1 MKQEIITKKKKMLD
15 GIFCFALILI
25 GIAAYAITVWLFPF
39 DDEK

>member
-1 MKQEIITKKKKMLD
+1 MLD
-15 GIFCFALILI
+15 GSFCFALILI

>member
-1 MKQEIITKKKKMLD
+1 MMPMLD